1 MFRFRKRACTH
12 LERIL
17 SGGKPIL
24 CLCVAGILLASI
36 FLPETYVFP
45 RNAYAEESTNS
56 TSEQNTVI
64 SLNDTSTNS
73 TDVVVANQNS
83 TAVTNDTSTNSTDV
97 VVANQNS
104 TAVTN
109 DTSTN
114 STDVVVANQNSTAVT
129 NDTSTNSTDVV
140 VANQN
145 STAVTNDTSTNST
158 DVPEVLQSW
167 QFSSTANASAT
178 KIAPHKNTVSSE
190 PIPGGY
196 LQENVNDT
204 NKLTALSISVWVK
217 PDYSQGSPEFTVIS
231 KYNSFILSINN
242 IIPATQI
249 AKFSVFNGI
258 KWYTV
263 ESTTQI
269 PQQWTHL
276 ASTFNGTAICLYV
289 NEKMESCSPLPETL
303 ISVRG
308 DLTITKLNNLTS
320 DSDIVI
326 GAYVN
331 PVRENVSNQFNDL
344 VDAVKLYDT
353 PLQPPQVSEIFN
365 ENKQKYQDYK
375 EPDSFAT
382 DTLSATLP

>member
-12 LERIL
+12 SERIL

-24 CLCVAGILLASI
+24 RLCVAGILLASI

-64 SLNDTSTNS
+64 SL
-73 TDVVVANQNS
+73 
-83 TAVTNDTSTNSTDV
+83 
-97 VVANQNS
+97 
-104 TAVTN
+104 N

-258 KWYTV
+258 K
-263 ESTTQI
+263 
-269 PQQWTHL
+269 
-276 ASTFNGTAICLYV
+276 
-289 NEKMESCSPLPETL
+289 
-303 ISVRG
+303 
-308 DLTITKLNNLTS
+308 
-320 DSDIVI
+320 
-326 GAYVN
+326 
-331 PVRENVSNQFNDL
+331 
-344 VDAVKLYDT
+344 
-353 PLQPPQVSEIFN
+353 
-365 ENKQKYQDYK
+365 
-375 EPDSFAT
+375 
-382 DTLSATLP
+382 

>member
-12 LERIL
+12 SERIL

-24 CLCVAGILLASI
+24 RLCVAGILLASI

-64 SLNDTSTNS
+64 SLNDNNQNS
-73 TDVVVANQNS
+73 TDVVVANQ
-83 TAVTNDTSTNSTDV
+83 
-97 VVANQNS
+97 
-104 TAVTN
+104 
-109 DTSTN
+109 N

-331 PVRENVSNQFNDL
+331 PVRENVSNQFNGL

-382 DTLSATLP
+382 DTLSAILP

>member
-1 MFRFRKRACTH
+1 MFRFRKRACTYS
-12 LERIL
+12 ERIL

-24 CLCVAGILLASI
+24 WLCVAGILLASI

-64 SLNDTSTNS
+64 SP
-73 TDVVVANQNS
+73 
-83 TAVTNDTSTNSTDV
+83 
-97 VVANQNS
+97 
-104 TAVTN
+104 
-109 DTSTN
+109 
-114 STDVVVANQNSTAVT
+114 

-178 KIAPHKNTVSSE
+178 KIASHKNTVSSE

-231 KYNSFILSINN
+231 KYNSF
-242 IIPATQI
+242 
-249 AKFSVFNGI
+249 
-258 KWYTV
+258 
-263 ESTTQI
+263 
-269 PQQWTHL
+269 
-276 ASTFNGTAICLYV
+276 
-289 NEKMESCSPLPETL
+289 
-303 ISVRG
+303 
-308 DLTITKLNNLTS
+308 
-320 DSDIVI
+320 
-326 GAYVN
+326 
-331 PVRENVSNQFNDL
+331 
-344 VDAVKLYDT
+344 
-353 PLQPPQVSEIFN
+353 
-365 ENKQKYQDYK
+365 
-375 EPDSFAT
+375 
-382 DTLSATLP
+382 

>member
-1 MFRFRKRACTH
+1 M
-12 LERIL
+12 
-17 SGGKPIL
+17 
-24 CLCVAGILLASI
+24 
-36 FLPETYVFP
+36 
-45 RNAYAEESTNS
+45 
-56 TSEQNTVI
+56 
-64 SLNDTSTNS
+64 
-73 TDVVVANQNS
+73 
-83 TAVTNDTSTNSTDV
+83 
-97 VVANQNS
+97 
-104 TAVTN
+104 
-109 DTSTN
+109 
-114 STDVVVANQNSTAVT
+114 
-129 NDTSTNSTDVV
+129 
-140 VANQN
+140 
-145 STAVTNDTSTNST
+145 
-158 DVPEVLQSW
+158 QSW

-289 NEKMESCSPLPETL
+289 NEKMESCNPLPETL

-331 PVRENVSNQFNDL
+331 PVRENVSNQFNGL

-382 DTLSATLP
+382 DTLSAILP

>member
-1 MFRFRKRACTH
+1 H
-12 LERIL
+12 SERIL

-64 SLNDTSTNS
+64 SLNDTNQNSTDVVVANQNS

-83 TAVTNDTSTNSTDV
+83 TAVTNDTSKNSTDV
-97 VVANQNS
+97 VVANQ
-104 TAVTN
+104 
-109 DTSTN
+109 
-114 STDVVVANQNSTAVT
+114 
-129 NDTSTNSTDVV
+129 NSTDVV

-178 KIAPHKNTVSSE
+178 KIASHKNTVSSE

-258 KWYTV
+258 K
-263 ESTTQI
+263 
-269 PQQWTHL
+269 
-276 ASTFNGTAICLYV
+276 
-289 NEKMESCSPLPETL
+289 
-303 ISVRG
+303 
-308 DLTITKLNNLTS
+308 
-320 DSDIVI
+320 
-326 GAYVN
+326 
-331 PVRENVSNQFNDL
+331 
-344 VDAVKLYDT
+344 
-353 PLQPPQVSEIFN
+353 
-365 ENKQKYQDYK
+365 
-375 EPDSFAT
+375 
-382 DTLSATLP
+382 

>member
-178 KIAPHKNTVSSE
+178 KIASHKNTVSSE

-249 AKFSVFNGI
+249 AKFS
-258 KWYTV
+258 
-263 ESTTQI
+263 
-269 PQQWTHL
+269 
-276 ASTFNGTAICLYV
+276 
-289 NEKMESCSPLPETL
+289 
-303 ISVRG
+303 
-308 DLTITKLNNLTS
+308 
-320 DSDIVI
+320 
-326 GAYVN
+326 
-331 PVRENVSNQFNDL
+331 
-344 VDAVKLYDT
+344 
-353 PLQPPQVSEIFN
+353 
-365 ENKQKYQDYK
+365 
-375 EPDSFAT
+375 
-382 DTLSATLP
+382 

>member
-12 LERIL
+12 SERIL

-64 SLNDTSTNS
+64 SLNDTNQNSTDVVVANQNS

-104 TAVTN
+104 TAITN
-109 DTSTN
+109 DTSTNSTDVVVANQNSKDNLISNQNSTNVLIANQNTTAVTKDTNKN

-178 KIAPHKNTVSSE
+178 KIATHKNTVSSE

-217 PDYSQGSPEFTVIS
+217 PDYSQGSPEF
-231 KYNSFILSINN
+231 
-242 IIPATQI
+242 
-249 AKFSVFNGI
+249 
-258 KWYTV
+258 
-263 ESTTQI
+263 
-269 PQQWTHL
+269 
-276 ASTFNGTAICLYV
+276 
-289 NEKMESCSPLPETL
+289 
-303 ISVRG
+303 
-308 DLTITKLNNLTS
+308 
-320 DSDIVI
+320 
-326 GAYVN
+326 
-331 PVRENVSNQFNDL
+331 
-344 VDAVKLYDT
+344 
-353 PLQPPQVSEIFN
+353 
-365 ENKQKYQDYK
+365 
-375 EPDSFAT
+375 
-382 DTLSATLP
+382 